1 MKKKNYYPRVIQITS
16 LYADANLATA
26 DLSTADLFIG
36 DAVNNDTCE
45 MSKSSFASEIS
56 LGRKELLPHVR
67 SGIVSL
73 VQSEKRKKREDGE
86 GM

>member
-1 MKKKNYYPRVIQITS
+1 
-16 LYADANLATA
+16 
-26 DLSTADLFIG
+26 
-36 DAVNNDTCE
+36 

-73 VQSEKRKKREDGE
+73 VQSEKRKKREETEKECKEKGGE
-86 GM
+86 AGLDKKVVVRVRG